1 MKLVRTTYEEI
12 STCPKLNRAYW
23 TEQARFNLALM
34 RESGANAPRLRL
46 AFRANMHSR
55 RNQEYL
61 LRDTDN
67 PGAEA
72 SHD

>member
-12 STCPKLNRAYW
+12 STCPTLNRAYW
-23 TEQARFNLALM
+23 TEQARFSLALM
-34 RESGANAPRLRL
+34 RESGANVPRLRR
-46 AFRANMHSR
+46 AFRANMNSR

-61 LRDTDN
+61 LRGTGS

-72 SHD
+72 RHD